1 MYWNNELV
9 NTIIQRA
16 LLEDVGMGD
25 ITTDNLIEFDH
36 QSEGFIL
43 AKEEG
48 IIAGLNVAQMIFT
61 RIDKGIEFKPLLKDG
76 DSVKDGDEI
85 AKLRGSTRAIL
96 KGERV
101 ALNFLQR
108 LSGIATKTHHYVA
121 LVKDFPVRITDTRKT
136 TPTLRILE
144 KYAVTIGGG
153 NNHRMGLYDAVMIKD
168 NHIIAVGGILKAV
181 NIIRSKIPHTTKIEV
196 EVENMN
202 EVEEALKA
210 KVDIIMLDNMD
221 VKTMFGAVNYI
232 NGRAIVEASGGI
244 TEENV
249 RDVAKTGVDVI
260 SIGALTTHVKSLD
273 ISLELSLTSQKNRGS
288 GLES

>member
-9 NTIIQRA
+9 NVIIQRA

-25 ITTDNLIEFDH
+25 VTTDNLIESDH

-48 IIAGLNVAQMIFT
+48 IIAGLNVAQMVFN
-61 RIDKGIEFKPLLKDG
+61 RLDKGIEFKPLLKDG

-85 AKLRGSTRAIL
+85 VKLRGPTRTIL

-108 LSGIATKTHHYVA
+108 LSGIATKTHHYLA

-181 NIIRSKIPHTTKIEV
+181 NIIRAKIPHTTKIEV

-202 EVEEALKA
+202 EVEEALEA

-221 VKTMFGAVNYI
+221 VKTMFEAVNYI

-273 ISLELSLTSQKNRGS
+273 ISLELEKQGVRS
-288 GLES
+288 